1 MSDLLYVKDIA
12 DKLGTTEAAVRS
24 RVQRRDGSIPPF
36 FWLGRR
42 VVWRTETVDQWLKD
56 QEARALSDRVVR
68 VSPRVLRRSDGN
80 NA

>member
-36 FWLGRR
+36 FWMGKRI
-42 VVWRTETVDQWLKD
+42 VWRVETVDQWLKD
-56 QEARALSDRVVR
+56 QEAKALSERVV
-68 VSPRVLRRSDGN
+68 VPRALRRSGGS